1 VITQLLTA
9 VIEACRAYC
18 LYVQLKRETRID
30 EIEDQIDRAAAIGD
44 ATSKLQTRRLL
55 LRKKRY
61 VEQLGTIRST
71 TDTSD

>member
-61 VEQLGTIRST
+61 VEQLGTIRSA

>member
-1 VITQLLTA
+1 MITQLLTA

-61 VEQLGTIRST
+61 VEQLGTIRSA